1 MTSKYNL
8 SPTEKLNYIEK
19 GKIKGQAWKNFKQFL
34 LTLIL
39 LGLVILMFIP
49 YLKNNKKTKN
59 IETEIA
65 QIQSEINK
73 YEKTNQGLSEV
84 LSYLSSDQ
92 SVEEKARL
100 NLNLQKAGE
109 QVVVIKREEAL
120 SNVNTSTDEII
131 EVSNFRKWIN
141 YFFNN

>member
-49 YLKNNKKTKN
+49 YLRNNKKTKN